1 MVNRKPKTGE
11 KRRTR
16 QPLKMDK
23 LPMELLDRVMKE
35 RAAGR
40 TWLEIEELSP
50 RFEEWGKVEQTNKDA
65 WLLAF
70 KAFPGGRIPH
80 TTLSRWYD
88 IRVDQVK
95 KEVLA
100 SQVRARE
107 IAALFAG
114 KGIKDLPEAVRTA
127 ISDQLF
133 GMMQNADEKSRHKT
147 VAGLLALGVL
157 LNDQRKTELKGQ
169 QVEAETKR
177 VQLLEREF
185 EMRRKKFDEETDK
198 AARKAQR
205 GKAITT
211 DDINRIRERTFG
223 LPPIAGS
230 AAA

>member
-1 MVNRKPKTGE
+1 
-11 KRRTR
+11 
-16 QPLKMDK
+16 
-23 LPMELLDRVMKE
+23 
-35 RAAGR
+35 
-40 TWLEIEELSP
+40 
-50 RFEEWGKVEQTNKDA
+50 
-65 WLLAF
+65 
-70 KAFPGGRIPH
+70 
-80 TTLSRWYD
+80 
-88 IRVDQVK
+88 
-95 KEVLA
+95 
-100 SQVRARE
+100 
-107 IAALFAG
+107 
-114 KGIKDLPEAVRTA
+114 
-127 ISDQLF
+127 
-133 GMMQNADEKSRHKT
+133 
-147 VAGLLALGVL
+147 LLALGVL

>member
-1 MVNRKPKTGE
+1 V
-11 KRRTR
+11 R

-23 LPMELLDRVMKE
+23 LPMELLDRVMQE

-40 TWLEIEELSP
+40 TWMEIEELSP
-50 RFEEWGKVEQTNKDA
+50 RFEEWGKVEQANREA

-70 KAFPGGRIPH
+70 KSFPGGRIPH

-88 IRVDQVK
+88 LRVEQVK

-100 SQVRARE
+100 NQVRARE

-114 KGIKDLPEAVRTA
+114 KEIKDLPEAVRA
-127 ISDQLF
+127 ALSDQIF
-133 GMMQNADEKSRHKT
+133 GMMQSTDEKHRTQAISS
-147 VAGLLALGVL
+147 LLNLGVL
-157 LNDQRKTELKGQ
+157 LNEQRKVQLKER
-169 QVEAETKR
+169 QVETENRR
-177 VQLLEREF
+177 VQLLEKDF
-185 EMRRKKFDEETDK
+185 AIRKRKFDEETDK

-223 LPPIAGS
+223 LPPVAGS
-230 AAA
+230 TAA

>member
-1 MVNRKPKTGE
+1 MASKRKTGE
-11 KRRTR
+11 KPLVR

-23 LPMELLDRVMKE
+23 LPTELLDRVMKE

-40 TWLEIEELSP
+40 TWMEIEEMSP
-50 RFEEWGKVEQTNKDA
+50 RFEEWEKTTKPEIRA
-65 WLLAF
+65 E
-70 KAFPGGRIPH
+70 FPGLKLPH
-80 TTLSRWYD
+80 STLLRWHD
-88 IRVDQVK
+88 LRVDQVK
-95 KEVLA
+95 REVLA
-100 SQVRARE
+100 DQVKARE

-114 KGIKDLPEAVRTA
+114 KGMKDLPETVRTA

-133 GMMQNADEKSRHKT
+133 GMMQNADEKSRHKV
-147 VAGLLALGVL
+147 VAGMLALGEL
-157 LNDQRKTELKGQ
+157 MAQQRKLEIQEQKVQ
-169 QVEAETKR
+169 AETKR
-177 VQLLEREF
+177 VQLLERDF
-185 EMRRKKFDEETDK
+185 EMRKRKFDAETDK

>member
-1 MVNRKPKTGE
+1 
-11 KRRTR
+11 
-16 QPLKMDK
+16 
-23 LPMELLDRVMKE
+23 MELLDRVMKE

-40 TWLEIEELSP
+40 TWSEIEELSP

-88 IRVDQVK
+88 LRVEQVK

-100 SQVRARE
+100 NQLRARE
-107 IAALFAG
+107 IAALFAN
-114 KGIKDLPEAVRTA
+114 KGIEQLPNAVRTA
-127 ISDQLF
+127 ISDLIF
-133 GMMQNADEKSRHKT
+133 GMIQNADETSRQKA
-147 VAGLLALGVL
+147 VGQLLALGDL
-157 LNDQRKTELKGQ
+157 LNQQKKLEIQDRKVKS
-169 QVEAETKR
+169 ETKR
-177 VQLLEREF
+177 VDLLERDF
-185 EMRRKKFDEETDK
+185 EIRKRKFDTETDK

-230 AAA
+230 SAA

>member
-1 MVNRKPKTGE
+1 MAKKPKTGE

-50 RFEEWGKVEQTNKDA
+50 RFEEWGKVEQTNKEA

-70 KAFPGGRIPH
+70 RLFPGGHIPH
-80 TTLSRWYD
+80 TTLMRWYD
-88 IRVDQVK
+88 LRVEQVK

-133 GMMQNADEKSRHKT
+133 GMMQNADEHSRHKT

-157 LNDQRKTELKGQ
+157 LNDQRKVELKGQ
-169 QVEAETKR
+169 QVKAETRR
-177 VQLLEREF
+177 VELLERDF
-185 EMRRKKFDEETDK
+185 EIKKRKFDEETDK
-198 AARKAQR
+198 AARKL
-205 GKAITT
+205 GKGKQLTA

-223 LPPIAGS
+223 LPPVV
-230 AAA
+230 AASTAA

>member
-1 MVNRKPKTGE
+1 MAKKPKTGE

-40 TWLEIEELSP
+40 TWLEIEEMSP
-50 RFEEWGKVEQTNKDA
+50 RLEEWEKTEPQIRA
-65 WLLAF
+65 Q
-70 KAFPGGRIPH
+70 FPELKLPH
-80 TTLSRWYD
+80 TTLMRWYD
-88 IRVDQVK
+88 IRVEQVK

-157 LNDQRKTELKGQ
+157 LNDQRKVELKGQ
-169 QVEAETKR
+169 QVKAETKR
-177 VQLLEREF
+177 VDLLERDF

-230 AAA
+230 SAA

>member
-1 MVNRKPKTGE
+1 MASRRKTGQ
-11 KRRTR
+11 KPLVR

-40 TWLEIEELSP
+40 TWSEIEELSP
-50 RFEEWGKVEQTNKDA
+50 RFEEWEKTSPEIRAQ
-65 WLLAF
+65 
-70 KAFPGGRIPH
+70 FPRLNLPH
-80 TTLSRWYD
+80 TTLTRWYD
-88 IRVDQVK
+88 LRVEQVK
-95 KEVLA
+95 QEVLA

-157 LNDQRKTELKGQ
+157 LNDQRKVELKERQ
-169 QVEAETKR
+169 IQTDER
-177 VQLLEREF
+177 SLQLKIDL
-185 EMRRKKFDEETDK
+185 
-198 AARKAQR
+198 
-205 GKAITT
+205 
-211 DDINRIRERTFG
+211 IREKVEKLKKGVDGSDGKKKQLSPEQLKQRVDEIYG
-223 LPPIAGS
+223 LS
-230 AAA
+230 AA

>member
-1 MVNRKPKTGE
+1 MANKPKTGE
-11 KRRTR
+11 KRKTR

-23 LPMELLDRVMKE
+23 LPTELLDRVMKE

-50 RFEEWGKVEQTNKDA
+50 RFEEWGKVEQTNKEA

-70 KAFPGGRIPH
+70 KSFPGGRIPH
-80 TTLSRWYD
+80 TTLLRWYD
-88 IRVDQVK
+88 LRVEQVK
-95 KEVLA
+95 QEVLA

-114 KGIKDLPEAVRTA
+114 KGIKDLPDAVRTA

-157 LNDQRKTELKGQ
+157 LNDQRKVELKGK

-177 VQLLEREF
+177 VDLLVRDF
-185 EMRRKKFDEETDK
+185 EMRKRKFDEETDK

-230 AAA
+230 SAA

>member
-1 MVNRKPKTGE
+1 MASKRKVGQKP
-11 KRRTR
+11 RVR

-23 LPMELLDRVMKE
+23 LPAELAKRVMEE

-40 TWLEIEELSP
+40 TWMEIEDLSP
-50 RFEEWGKVEQTNKDA
+50 TFEEWGKVEQSNKDA
-65 WLLAF
+65 YLDAF
-70 KAFPGGRIPH
+70 RLFPGGRIPH
-80 TTLSRWYD
+80 STLSRWYD
-88 IRVDQVK
+88 LRVDQVK

-100 SQVRARE
+100 DQVRARE
-107 IAALFAG
+107 IAGLFAG
-114 KGIKDLPEAVRTA
+114 KELKDLPETVRTA

-133 GMMQNADEKSRHKT
+133 GMMQNADEKSRHKV
-147 VAGLLALGVL
+147 VAGMLALGEL
-157 LNDQRKTELKGQ
+157 LAQQRKLEIQEQKVQ
-169 QVEAETKR
+169 AETKR
-177 VQLLEREF
+177 VDLLERDF
-185 EMRRKKFDEETDK
+185 EMRKRKFDQETDK

>member
-1 MVNRKPKTGE
+1 MASRRKTGQ
-11 KRRTR
+11 KPLVR

-40 TWLEIEELSP
+40 TWSEIEELSS
-50 RFEEWGKVEQTNKDA
+50 RFEEWEKTSPEIRAQ
-65 WLLAF
+65 
-70 KAFPGGRIPH
+70 FPRLNLPH
-80 TTLSRWYD
+80 TTLTRWYD
-88 IRVDQVK
+88 LRVEQVK
-95 KEVLA
+95 QEVLA

-157 LNDQRKTELKGQ
+157 LNDQRKVELKERQ
-169 QVEAETKR
+169 IQTDER
-177 VQLLEREF
+177 SLQLKIDL
-185 EMRRKKFDEETDK
+185 
-198 AARKAQR
+198 
-205 GKAITT
+205 
-211 DDINRIRERTFG
+211 IREKVEKLKKGVDGSDGKKKQLSPEQLKQRVDEIYG
-223 LPPIAGS
+223 LS
-230 AAA
+230 AA